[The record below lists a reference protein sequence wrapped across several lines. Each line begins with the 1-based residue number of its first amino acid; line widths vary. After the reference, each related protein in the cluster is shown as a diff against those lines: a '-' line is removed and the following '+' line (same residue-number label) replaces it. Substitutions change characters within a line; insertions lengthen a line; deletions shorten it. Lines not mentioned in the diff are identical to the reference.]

1 MIALSIA
8 YLYCKLT
15 FVDYLYYIGLFQISS
30 LDLVLLSMMLP
41 FTLEQYLTQGDI
53 QIQFFRTKV
62 STYSGFDPIWTQ
74 LWYHASLPIATGI
87 VLLSFYRKDNLLTD
101 TQTAIAPNIQ
111 SHSVYLETDWHVCS
125 FIVKKLNAGNV
136 RW

>member
-1 MIALSIA
+1 M
-8 YLYCKLT
+8 
-15 FVDYLYYIGLFQISS
+15 
-30 LDLVLLSMMLP
+30 
-41 FTLEQYLTQGDI
+41 TQGDI

-125 FIVKKLNAGNV
+125 FIVKTLNAGNV
-136 RW
+136 RWKAYWNEEKFVFSKSDKNHWGRVVAPTQTWRSHISPSGIRAKLGVNI

>member
-41 FTLEQYLTQGDI
+41 FTLEWYLTQGDI

-87 VLLSFYRKDNLLTD
+87 VLLSFCRKDNLLTD

-125 FIVKKLNAGNV
+125 FIVKTLNAGNV